1 MQEEIKQEQALQ
13 EQLHQLIDELESAT
27 QDILQQSPRL
37 NRPSQRR
44 EISEPTPNITLGFMM
59 APNVSYADVRK
70 CQIEREEGES
80 YKIAINRIDKLM
92 EHLEEEKK
100 RMQQELS
107 NSKTPFLLSY
117 IPDTYHTQKGAIVK
131 QLEQAFEGKH
141 YQQLANKIIDLCRAG
156 KMRWPIALAS
166 RAEQPLSECVTY
178 DERFFEQ
185 FVNNI
190 PQKYQVNYSSFQ
202 KAMARATELY

>member
-1 MQEEIKQEQALQ
+1 MKQEQALQ
-13 EQLHQLIDELESAT
+13 EQLRQLIDELESAT
-27 QDILQQSPRL
+27 QDIQQQSSSL

-117 IPDTYHTQKGAIVK
+117 IPDAYHTQKGAIVK
-131 QLEQAFEGKH
+131 QLELAFEGRH
-141 YQQLANKIIDLCRAG
+141 YQQLANKIIDLCRIG
-156 KMRWPIALAS
+156 KMRCPIALATKAS
-166 RAEQPLSECVTY
+166 LPLSECVDY
-178 DERFFEQ
+178 DENFFEQ
-185 FVNNI
+185 FIGSI

-202 KAMARATELY
+202 KAMYRAIELY